1 MTTDDNKTPFTVEA
15 DPGTDIWR
23 KPGHNAWNIPTA
35 HTSSGPLRNFLS
47 VRATFSADWTSLY
60 DQSGVLLMPHRASEA
75 AAPSSKWVKTGV
87 ELYNGRPHLS
97 TVTCDRY
104 ADWSLYPLTT
114 AAETA
119 APGASS
125 AVQSVTIEVFRDGG
139 AGGKNAWVHRLV
151 LDQDGNLKKRVPL
164 RKICWIFADEDE
176 GDWVLDVDPLAAR
189 PDKTA
194 KDALKVEFSEFKVQ
208 WSQ

>member
-1 MTTDDNKTPFTVEA
+1 MSTNNNKTPFTLEA
-15 DPGTDIWR
+15 APGTDIWR

-35 HTSSGPLRNFLS
+35 HTSSEPLKNFLS
-47 VRATFSADWTSLY
+47 VRATFSADWSSPY
-60 DQSGVLLMPHRASEA
+60 DQSGILLVPRRASEA

-87 ELYNGRPHLS
+87 ELYDGRPHLS

-104 ADWSLYPLTT
+104 ADWGLYPLTT
-114 AAETA
+114 TTAE
-119 APGASS
+119 PDASA

-139 AGGKNAWVHRLV
+139 AGGKNAWVHRLL
-151 LDQDGNLKKRVPL
+151 LDEDGNVKERVPL

-176 GDWVLDVDPLAAR
+176 DDWVLDVSPLAAR
-189 PDKTA
+189 PDKAA
-194 KDALKVEFSEFKVQ
+194 KNALKVEFSEFMVQ